1 MKKIVVCGGRQLNGE
16 VEIHGA
22 KNSILPILAAVVLA
36 KDQCV
41 INNCPPLSDVLQML
55 ELLKD
60 IGCKVEYIKSTVHID
75 TKNLSNF
82 IMKDE
87 LMHRLR
93 SSIFILGPLLARL
106 KRAELGYPGGCDI
119 GIRPIDLHLMGLRKL
134 GATVLEEDGHITCS
148 ADKLKGSEIYLD
160 YPSVGATE
168 NIMMAASLADGTTV
182 IVNGAKEPEI
192 VDLQNF
198 INKMGGKISGAGTGK
213 IVIHGVKELSGCEY
227 TPIPD
232 RIVAGTFMIA
242 VAASGGSVHIKNGQK
257 EHLSY
262 LIEKLKDGG
271 VSVEDSSSGFSV
283 KADKRFRSSR
293 VIETMPYPGFPT
305 DLQSPMMTLQAISKG
320 TCILVENVFE
330 NRFRLAGEL
339 KKMGA
344 DITVKDRMAIIRG
357 VESLNGATVY
367 THDLRGGAALIIAG
381 LVSKGIT
388 VIKDSGLID
397 RGYFEFEKQLK
408 NLGSEIIVLEE

>member
-1 MKKIVVCGGRQLNGE
+1 MKKIVICGGKKLNGE
-16 VEIHGA
+16 VFVHGA
-22 KNSILPILAAVVLA
+22 KNSLLPILAAVILA
-36 KDQCV
+36 KDECI
-41 INNCPPLSDVLQML
+41 INNCPPLTDVLQML

-60 IGCKVEYIKSTVHID
+60 IGCKVEYKNNRVHII
-75 TKNLSNF
+75 TKDISNYS
-82 IMKDE
+82 MDDE

-134 GATVLEEDGHITCS
+134 GASVSENDGHIICT
-148 ADKLKGSEIYLD
+148 AEKLYGTEVYLD

-168 NIMMAASLADGTTV
+168 NIMMAASLADGATV
-182 IVNGAKEPEI
+182 IENAAKEPEI

-198 INKMGGKISGAGTGK
+198 INKMGGRISGAGTGK
-213 IVIHGVKELSGCEY
+213 IVIHGVKELNGCEFS
-227 TPIPD
+227 PIPD
-232 RIVAGTFMIA
+232 RIVTGSFMIA
-242 VAASGGSVHIKNGQK
+242 TASTGGQVFIKNAQK
-257 EHLSY
+257 EHLTY

-271 VSVEDSSSGFSV
+271 SEIKDADEGIIITAKTRFKSSH
-283 KADKRFRSSR
+283 

-305 DLQSPMMTLQAISKG
+305 DLQSPMMALQAVSKG

-357 VESLNGATVY
+357 VEKLNGTTVY

-381 LVSKGIT
+381 LVARGIT
-388 VIKDSGLID
+388 VVKDSGLID

-408 NLGSEIIVLEE
+408 NLGAEIIVLEE

>member
-1 MKKIVVCGGRQLNGE
+1 MKKIVICGGKQLNGE

-22 KNSILPILAAVVLA
+22 KNSILPILAAVILA

-41 INNCPPLSDVLQML
+41 INNCPPLSDVLFML

-60 IGCKVEYIKSTVHID
+60 IGCKVEYNKNSVQII
-75 TKNLSNF
+75 TKDIFNF
-82 IMKDE
+82 RMNEEI
-87 LMHRLR
+87 MHRLR

-134 GATVLEEDGHITCS
+134 GATVLEKEGHITCFCE
-148 ADKLKGSEIYLD
+148 KLSGAEIYLD

-168 NIMMAASLADGTTV
+168 NIMMASALAEGTTV
-182 IVNGAKEPEI
+182 IINGAKEPEI

-213 IVIHGVKELSGCEY
+213 IVVRGVKELIGCEY

-232 RIVAGTFMIA
+232 RIVTGTYMIA
-242 VAASGGSVHIKNGQK
+242 TAACGGKVYIKNGQK
-257 EHLSY
+257 DHLSY

-271 VSVEDSSSGFSV
+271 VEITDFNEGFLV
-283 KADKRFRSSR
+283 NAQKHFRSSNL
-293 VIETMPYPGFPT
+293 IETMPYPGFPT
-305 DLQSPMMTLQAISKG
+305 DLQSPMMALQSIAKG
-320 TCILVENVFE
+320 TCLLIENVFE
-330 NRFRLAGEL
+330 SRFRLAGEL

-344 DITVKDRMAIIRG
+344 DITVKDRMAVIRG
-357 VESLNGATVY
+357 VEKLNGTTVY

-381 LVSKGIT
+381 LCAKGIT